1 MSEIKFPIGIQQFE
15 KLRREGYVYIDKTR
29 YIHQL
34 INTGCY
40 YFLSRPRRFGK
51 SLLMSTIEAFFQGK
65 KELFKGLA
73 IETLAQEW
81 KEYPILH
88 LDLNTKKYDTPEA
101 LNNVL
106 DETLKKWENLY
117 GKDNS
122 EIGYERRFGGVIRR
136 AAEKT
141 GRNVVILIDEY
152 DKPLLQAYGNDE
164 LLNDYSS
171 TLKAF
176 YGNLK
181 SNDGYI
187 KFALLTGVTKF
198 GKVSVFSDLNNLNDI
213 SMDYEYSGVC
223 GITESELHD
232 YFDEAIKSLAK
243 VQDMS
248 VEDTYTKLK
257 VEYDGYHFHE
267 KSEGIYNPFSI
278 LNTLFKKEFRD
289 YWFETGTPTLL
300 VNMLKVT
307 DYELENLTEESVSVD
322 DLNCI
327 FNDGNPIPVIFQSG
341 YLTIEDY
348 KKEFGT
354 YKLQFPNREVK
365 EGFIK
370 FLLPYY
376 TKRQKAGSFKLDN
389 FVIDLR
395 NGNAE
400 SFMMR
405 MQSLFADTP
414 YLLIQGGDRERHYH
428 NVIYL
433 LTRLMGFY
441 VKAEYQTSAGRI
453 DMVIET
459 DDYVYVM
466 EFKLDG
472 TAEEAL
478 LQIEERGYAQ
488 PFMSSG
494 KKLFKIGVNF
504 SSETKSIDRWIIK
517 E

>member
-1 MSEIKFPIGIQQFE
+1 LTASILPVIISKDAAITKYSFVSIAFAFCSVVYAVIAFILRE
-15 KLRREGYVYIDKTR
+15 K
-29 YIHQL
+29 
-34 INTGCY
+34 
-40 YFLSRPRRFGK
+40 
-51 SLLMSTIEAFFQGK
+51 
-65 KELFKGLA
+65 
-73 IETLAQEW
+73 
-81 KEYPILH
+81 
-88 LDLNTKKYDTPEA
+88 
-101 LNNVL
+101 
-106 DETLKKWENLY
+106 
-117 GKDNS
+117 
-122 EIGYERRFGGVIRR
+122 
-136 AAEKT
+136 
-141 GRNVVILIDEY
+141 
-152 DKPLLQAYGNDE
+152 
-164 LLNDYSS
+164 
-171 TLKAF
+171 
-176 YGNLK
+176 GNLFTA
-181 SNDGYI
+181 GYRFWRFVDYL
-187 KFALLTGVTKF
+187 FAKP
-198 GKVSVFSDLNNLNDI
+198 
-213 SMDYEYSGVC
+213 
-223 GITESELHD
+223 ES
-232 YFDEAIKSLAK
+232 
-243 VQDMS
+243 
-248 VEDTYTKLK
+248 YTK
-257 VEYDGYHFHE
+257 
-267 KSEGIYNPFSI
+267 
-278 LNTLFKKEFRD
+278 T
-289 YWFETGTPTLL
+289 
-300 VNMLKVT
+300 
-307 DYELENLTEESVSVD
+307 
-322 DLNCI
+322 
-327 FNDGNPIPVIFQSG
+327 
-341 YLTIEDY
+341 EDY

-395 NGNAE
+395 NGKAE
-400 SFMMR
+400 SFMVR

>member
-1 MSEIKFPIGIQQFE
+1 MSI
-15 KLRREGYVYIDKTR
+15 
-29 YIHQL
+29 
-34 INTGCY
+34 
-40 YFLSRPRRFGK
+40 
-51 SLLMSTIEAFFQGK
+51 
-65 KELFKGLA
+65 
-73 IETLAQEW
+73 
-81 KEYPILH
+81 
-88 LDLNTKKYDTPEA
+88 
-101 LNNVL
+101 
-106 DETLKKWENLY
+106 
-117 GKDNS
+117 
-122 EIGYERRFGGVIRR
+122 
-136 AAEKT
+136 
-141 GRNVVILIDEY
+141 
-152 DKPLLQAYGNDE
+152 
-164 LLNDYSS
+164 
-171 TLKAF
+171 
-176 YGNLK
+176 
-181 SNDGYI
+181 
-187 KFALLTGVTKF
+187 
-198 GKVSVFSDLNNLNDI
+198 
-213 SMDYEYSGVC
+213 
-223 GITESELHD
+223 
-232 YFDEAIKSLAK
+232 
-243 VQDMS
+243 
-248 VEDTYTKLK
+248 EDTYTKLK

-278 LNTLFKKEFRD
+278 LNTLFKREFRD

-395 NGNAE
+395 NGKAE
-400 SFMMR
+400 SFMVR

-459 DDYVYVM
+459 DDYVYIM

>member
-243 VQDMS
+243 AQDMS
-248 VEDTYTKLK
+248 IEDTYTKLK

-278 LNTLFKKEFRD
+278 LNTLFKREFRD

-389 FVIDLR
+389 FIIDLR
-395 NGNAE
+395 NGKAE
-400 SFMMR
+400 SFMVR
-405 MQSLFADTP
+405 MQSLFADTA
-414 YLLIQGGDRERHYH
+414 IT
-428 NVIYL
+428 I
-433 LTRLMGFY
+433 
-441 VKAEYQTSAGRI
+441 TS
-453 DMVIET
+453 
-459 DDYVYVM
+459 
-466 EFKLDG
+466 
-472 TAEEAL
+472 
-478 LQIEERGYAQ
+478 
-488 PFMSSG
+488 
-494 KKLFKIGVNF
+494 
-504 SSETKSIDRWIIK
+504 SIC
-517 E
+517 